1 MESSSQ
7 HGFIKPA
14 SQNKLSDISNNR
26 IVYITNFNTQSSVEN
41 FPDESCDTFCDTD
54 TEEISMP
61 GETRVVNGDNEKY
74 PTSFMSALK
83 NAVAIN
89 NHVSVNKSDSI
100 EPYHIPSSRYQNNNV
115 TDLPPQKQLKNLLN
129 EVKGTDYSQDEQM
142 FDQLVGVPRIEI
154 IEEPETVKLLFWCN
168 PYPDKLFFG
177 HKNNGGD

>member
-26 IVYITNFNTQSSVEN
+26 IVYITNFNSQSSIEN
-41 FPDESCDTFCDTD
+41 FPDESCDTLCDTD

-61 GETRVVNGDNEKY
+61 GETRVVNGDSEKY

-89 NHVSVNKSDSI
+89 NHVSVNKSESI

-142 FDQLVGVPRIEI
+142 FDQLIGVPRIEI
-154 IEEPETVKLLFWCN
+154 IEEPETVKLRF
-168 PYPDKLFFG
+168 
-177 HKNNGGD
+177 